1 MKINNFGSVNTNPYK
16 KQIEKMDRLQKTTS
30 TDQIQ
35 ISAEAM
41 ELQKGSRIETERQAK
56 VEELKNK
63 IESGEYQVNPR
74 EVAKKMYEFWN
85 N

>member
-1 MKINNFGSVNTNPYK
+1 MKINNFGPVNMNPYK
-16 KQIEKMDRLQKTTS
+16 KQIEKMDQLQKPTS

-35 ISAEAM
+35 ISTEAM

-56 VEELKNK
+56 VDELINKN
-63 IESGEYQVNPR
+63 ESGEYQVNPR

>member
-1 MKINNFGSVNTNPYK
+1 
-16 KQIEKMDRLQKTTS
+16 MDQLQKPTS

-35 ISAEAM
+35 ISTEAM

-56 VEELKNK
+56 VDELINK